1 MKISCDMNMKIY
13 PYDWQNCPIKIRTLY
28 LNTEVLVMPLFENMG
43 LVLWSDDVLDGNP
56 MWVLD
61 GQFSKSLTVSAGMEA
76 WFRLRRKSSYYQW
89 VILYPTFVISFGT
102 ILAFVLPAESGEKVF
117 LFEKKNLKI
126 Y

>member
-1 MKISCDMNMKIY
+1 MKIY